1 MDRDRYGSP
10 LMARQRSN
18 ASNSSGESPVLAAA
32 RPQVRAG
39 ASGVGSRRAPNYTA
53 KAAAARLAQAMA
65 SQANDDEEDDD
76 PGFSFP
82 SALSASGRAPSPLKL
97 GNHSNENPAVTT
109 RLTSRPSITKP
120 STPSVLSLQPSAK
133 SRPPPSPVVHAP
145 ETNDV
150 GRLGSR
156 PPPSPVVNASE
167 TNDIG
172 RLGSLGRFSQAF
184 LDDRRE
190 TASLHD
196 KIDELEEEKED
207 LVSQVRA
214 LEDRYKEAEARAKLL
229 EKQVANLGEGVSL
242 EARLIS
248 RKEAALKQ
256 REAALKA
263 AKESKDARDDEIAA
277 LRLEVEAARDEA
289 ASATE
294 QARNAESEANA
305 LRTMTHKM
313 ILTQEEME
321 EVVLKRCWLARYWG
335 LCIRYGIHAEIAG
348 PKHDYWSSF
357 APLPLEVVLEASQ
370 KAKEEPYHDE
380 QNGNAGS
387 ALEKRSARDMHD
399 ISTEG
404 NIGTMLSVE
413 KGLRELASL
422 KVEDAIILAMAQ
434 QRRPSPVRVG
444 QAFVENTPLK
454 GIDSARL
461 AESFDLSPEEIE
473 DTQFKQAWLV
483 YFWRRAKTSGV
494 EEDIADERLQ
504 YWISRSSQ
512 TPTFQ
517 DAVDVDRGLTELRKL
532 GIENQ
537 LWDASRKAIQEASLK
552 ASSVAEEEAYPSHQ
566 T

>member
-18 ASNSSGESPVLAAA
+18 ASNSSGESPLHPAA
-32 RPQVRAG
+32 RQLRAG

-65 SQANDDEEDDD
+65 SQSNDDEEDDE
-76 PGFSFP
+76 PGFAFP
-82 SALSASGRAPSPLKL
+82 SRFPNTGRAPSPLL
-97 GNHSNENPAVTT
+97 GRNTSENST
-109 RLTSRPSITKP
+109 
-120 STPSVLSLQPSAK
+120 STPWSTSTGRTSMTRPPTPTAALSPVPSNK
-133 SRPPPSPVVHAP
+133 IRPPPASVVTAP
-145 ETNDV
+145 PDNDT
-150 GRLGSR
+150 SR
-156 PPPSPVVNASE
+156 F
-167 TNDIG
+167 
-172 RLGSLGRFSQAF
+172 GRFSQSL
-184 LDDRRE
+184 LDDKRE

-196 KIDELEEEKED
+196 KIDQLEEEKED
-207 LVSQVRA
+207 LVSQLRA
-214 LEDRYKEAEARAKLL
+214 VEDKLKEADARAKLL

-263 AKESKDARDDEIAA
+263 AKDSKDARDDEIAA

-294 QARNAESEANA
+294 QARNAEHETLS
-305 LRTMTHKM
+305 LRTMTHRM

-335 LCIRYGIHAEIAG
+335 LCVKYGIHAEIAG
-348 PKHDYWSSF
+348 PKHEYWSSF
-357 APLPLEVVLEASQ
+357 APLPLEVVLSASQ
-370 KAKEEPYHDE
+370 KAREEPYRDE
-380 QNGNAGS
+380 QNGNMGS
-387 ALEKRSARDMHD
+387 NLEKRVKSARDLHD
-399 ISTEG
+399 ISGEG
-404 NIGTMLSVE
+404 NIETMLSVE

-422 KVEDAIILAMAQ
+422 KVEDAIMLAMAQ
-434 QRRPSPVRVG
+434 QRRPSPIRVG
-444 QAFVENTPLK
+444 QAFLENTSLK

-461 AESFDLSPEEIE
+461 GESFDLSPDEIE

-494 EEDIADERLQ
+494 EEDMTDERLQ

-512 TPTFQ
+512 SPTFQ
-517 DAVDVDRGLTELRKL
+517 DAVDVDRGLIEVRRL

-537 LWDASRKAIQEASLK
+537 LWEASRKEIQEASLK
-552 ASSVAEEEAYPSHQ
+552 ASTVTDAEV
-566 T
+566 